1 MMIGITRS
9 QENGVRERLRGSRST
24 MPGGA
29 VAVAISDSPG
39 FLQEF
44 VGELLQVAGRL
55 VDVLVLDELPHLV
68 VDARRKR
75 IGSRRTVGRAGDE
88 RVRLELGVE
97 LLGDAIQD
105 AGGPSAPPRNLAL
118 LRFYV

>member
-24 MPGGA
+24 MTGGA

-39 FLQEF
+39 LLQEF

-75 IGSRRTVGRAGDE
+75 IGSRRTVARACDKP
-88 RVRLELGVE
+88 VRLELADEPLRHGTE
-97 LLGDAIQD
+97 D
-105 AGGPSAPPRNLAL
+105 PAPHSQP
-118 LRFYV
+118 